1 MKTRHL
7 KLLEKFFNGEMSEE
21 EKKDFEHTRKNDPEL
36 DRDFMEYQQIL
47 ESLKDT
53 ELLELRKKLN
63 EIREEGSRPGDIISF
78 FRGDNNWIWLAALLT
93 IIVALT
99 FVISLLVSEVRHN
112 EPASLSNVVMPDS
125 TAMDKLSLELRK
137 FSMRKHGMALDIPL
151 ISQEFYRKEN
161 ILFNWSVDSTYNLLL
176 DVIDK
181 EGNVVF
187 VSHRPIESPFVFK
200 RRMKNG
206 SYIFRFR
213 DDKET
218 FSLTMI
224 STH

>member
-7 KLLEKFFNGEMSEE
+7 KLLEKFYNGEMSPEE
-21 EKKDFEHTRKNDPEL
+21 ISAFELNRKNDPEL
-36 DRDFMEYQQIL
+36 ERAFIEYQQIL

-53 ELLELRKKLN
+53 ELLSLRKKLN

-78 FRGDNNWIWLAALLT
+78 FRGDNNWVWLAALLT
-93 IIVALT
+93 IIVAIT
-99 FVISLLVSEVRHN
+99 FVINLLVQEVRQTEPAALSEVI
-112 EPASLSNVVMPDS
+112 MPDS
-125 TAMDKLSLELRK
+125 SAIDKLSVELRK
-137 FSMRKHGMALDIPL
+137 YSMRKHGMEMQVPTVTAGL
-151 ISQEFYRKEN
+151 FRREN
-161 ILFNWSVDSTYNLLL
+161 ILFSWTVDSTYNLLL

-187 VSHRPIESPFVFK
+187 VSYRPIESPYVFK
-200 RRMKNG
+200 RRMKSG

-218 FSLTMI
+218 FGLVMI
-224 STH
+224 DTK